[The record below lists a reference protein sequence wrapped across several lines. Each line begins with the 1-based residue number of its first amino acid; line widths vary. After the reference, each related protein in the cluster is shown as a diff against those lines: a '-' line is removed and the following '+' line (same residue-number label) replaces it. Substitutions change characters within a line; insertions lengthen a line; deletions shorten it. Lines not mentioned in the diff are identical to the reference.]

1 MYDKN
6 HQTSFYS
13 NTKNCKS
20 FIPIVEMA
28 APSVVP
34 SVEGGLGAASVGPV
48 KKKIKFDCPKTTEF
62 HKI

>member
-1 MYDKN
+1 
-6 HQTSFYS
+6 
-13 NTKNCKS
+13 
-20 FIPIVEMA
+20 MA

-62 HKI
+62 HNVFSKNMNY